1 MDCCGLL
8 DACMHVLLHGW
19 CCRTQR
25 KRIQWP
31 WAPPARFLLVRTLKQ
46 RKKQQ
51 GDCAINSTWSCFL
64 DVTQAEMKELG
75 YSISSIFTTV
85 QRLLSQLSRYRLQA
99 YFVPSTQEGTS
110 TGVWIWLFWWLYA
123 LRAEEPHAV
132 LSERV
137 GSSTHAYINVSL
149 MNLLSVYS
157 ANLMYYTVFAS
168 LYLSAPNCNTIY
180 LKRIDPMTESLWIH
194 HYSWCILYQYHNTSM
209 LVTTN
214 LKSDSN
220 IFALS
225 PSQVPPPF
233 RYGWGTLLN
242 WPTTTL
248 QQTPHTATLFLI
260 ATFSSFWNISGT
272 SLAGVNYYPWSIK
285 KQKLTIGYTRIMY
298 ENNREY

>member
-75 YSISSIFTTV
+75 YSISSIPTTV

-99 YFVPSTQEGTS
+99 YFVPSTQEGAS

-149 MNLLSVYS
+149 MNLCLFPRPISCIILS
-157 ANLMYYTVFAS
+157 AT

-180 LKRIDPMTESLWIH
+180 LKRIDSTTEGLRIR
-194 HYSWCILYQYHNTSM
+194 HYS
-209 LVTTN
+209 
-214 LKSDSN
+214 
-220 IFALS
+220 
-225 PSQVPPPF
+225 
-233 RYGWGTLLN
+233 
-242 WPTTTL
+242 
-248 QQTPHTATLFLI
+248 
-260 ATFSSFWNISGT
+260 
-272 SLAGVNYYPWSIK
+272 
-285 KQKLTIGYTRIMY
+285 
-298 ENNREY
+298 